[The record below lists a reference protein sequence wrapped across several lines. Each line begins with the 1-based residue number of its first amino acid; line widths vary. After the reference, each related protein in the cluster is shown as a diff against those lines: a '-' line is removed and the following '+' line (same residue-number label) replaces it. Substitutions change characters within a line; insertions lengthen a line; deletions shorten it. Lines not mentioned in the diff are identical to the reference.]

1 MLDRFQTWNDNGH
14 TNNAKEINMAS
25 LAEIKI
31 GEAIEKLNIPDSQIW
46 DAYKNHKFWCQRH
59 SEYPMDKDSFFGNYE
74 FKALEYHN
82 NGFDIYDEALLDP
95 LHGYNGE
102 IDYEHMKKSGYKA

>member
-1 MLDRFQTWNDNGH
+1 MDTSTTQL
-14 TNNAKEINMAS
+14 EINMAS
-25 LAEIKI
+25 VAEIKI

-82 NGFDIYDEALLDP
+82 NGFDISDEALLDP

-102 IDYEHMKKSGYKA
+102 IDYDHMKKSGYKG